1 VRWDAMARAALRDEL
16 LAAHAD
22 LTAEVLSSADPNAAP
37 EEVVADW
44 VAANPTVANRAA
56 TIAQLADGTPDV
68 ARMNVGLSQVRG
80 MLGAT

>member
-1 VRWDAMARAALRDEL
+1 MARAALRDEL

-22 LTAEVLSSADPNAAP
+22 LTTEVLASADPSATP
-37 EEVVADW
+37 DQVVAAW
-44 VAANPTVANRAA
+44 IAADPSVANRVA

-80 MLGAT
+80 MLGSS